1 MPPIQT
7 SAVTPNSNFRSFGR
21 PFESLRMKRPKKR
34 DVEIQTKRIP
44 SRELTIISHLGK
56 RKIIIFKHTLGGDTL
71 VPRRVSNLQTHLE
84 ARGYVRCLRRV
95 SCQKLRSRSCS
106 TSSSCSCS
114 CSWTCSCWRMLRLI
128 QKSTDLSKG
137 KKTPA
142 VMVYRCFQK

>member
-56 RKIIIFKHTLGGDTL
+56 KEDHH
-71 VPRRVSNLQTHLE
+71 LQTHLRWWYISSQE
-84 ARGYVRCLRRV
+84 GIKSSNTPWGPGICSLPTEGIMPKITVP
-95 SCQKLRSRSCS
+95 SCS

-114 CSWTCSCWRMLRLI
+114 CSWTCSLLTNASTYS
-128 QKSTDLSKG
+128 KSTDLSKG